1 MSTGL
6 ADYDENTFVLSQAL
20 GGKITS
26 MDVDAGV
33 IRKDYVLGDAY
44 RTLEGRVNLGIIA
57 SLIDDT
63 VGEVVPAQTK
73 NQMYSAVIDMT
84 LSYIRPLFIGAVSV
98 EARTVSIGKTIGHLE
113 ARVFDAAGKLA
124 CRATITASIRALDP
138 EHVAILN
145 KKDAKAN

>member
-6 ADYDENTFVLSQAL
+6 ADYDENTFVLSEAL

-26 MDVDAGV
+26 IDVEAGV
-33 IRKDYVLGDAY
+33 IRKEYVLGNAY
-44 RTLEGRVNLGIIA
+44 RTLEGRVNVGIIA

-63 VGEVVPAQTK
+63 AGEVVPAQTK

-84 LSYIRPLFIGAVSV
+84 ISYIRPLFIGTVTV
-98 EARTVSIGKTIGHLE
+98 EARTVSVGKTIGHLE

-124 CRATITASIRALDP
+124 SRATITASIRALNP
-138 EHVAILN
+138 EHIEIFA
-145 KKDAKAN
+145 KKDAKA